1 MLYSTAGDIL
11 HKIKNDELTLL
22 VEKKIEVT
30 IHSIKNKRIECSCDE
45 QI

>member
-22 VEKKIEVT
+22 VEKENRSGQYTSLKTKGLNVP
-30 IHSIKNKRIECSCDE
+30 
-45 QI
+45 